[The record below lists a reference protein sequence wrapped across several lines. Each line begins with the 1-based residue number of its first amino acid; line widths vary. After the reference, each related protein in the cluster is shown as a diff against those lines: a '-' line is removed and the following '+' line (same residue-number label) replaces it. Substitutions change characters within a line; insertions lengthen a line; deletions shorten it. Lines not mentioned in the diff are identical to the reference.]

1 MRKACLRKHRLRD
14 QSKFLRPID
23 LDELERADSLETNQL
38 HGGAPATFM
47 AAKALKRY
55 TAAAGGRGIG
65 RLSQDFKQQVS
76 QGSGVPPIEEE
87 FPQKVKYPKVCG
99 QLCLCHTPAATLA
112 PYLSA
117 LQGFRTVAMRFSGT
131 TSLIN
136 EDVVLA
142 VEITP
147 LGTQEPSRV
156 LFVWFILMSGQSG
169 PNPPTETFVEMKP
182 EGPVEVGSNYNG
194 ISLRFEREAF
204 VKMERKFRAPM
215 HRQQLGAFRHVT
227 EQQLAAK
234 IATIFGDPGCRVMS
248 FAWPIARFIPE
259 LATDRVS
266 ERFPQTYV
274 LVIHPDWQQTV
285 EAVLF
290 CRVIPGRCC
299 CTDGQWFIEFR
310 ASVLAFVADNFGARM
325 LHTSLQA
332 RRPECEFAGW
342 RTEL

>member
-1 MRKACLRKHRLRD
+1 MCII
-14 QSKFLRPID
+14 LRPLD
-23 LDELERADSLETNQL
+23 FDELKRADSLETDQL

-47 AAKALKRY
+47 PVEALERY
-55 TAAAGGRGIG
+55 RAAAGPGGRGISA
-65 RLSQDFKQQVS
+65 LSHNFKQQVS
-76 QGSGVPPIEEE
+76 QGPGVPPNEEA
-87 FPQKVKYPKVCG
+87 FPQKVTYPKVCG
-99 QLCLCHTPAATLA
+99 QLCLCHTPVATLA
-112 PYLSA
+112 PYLAA
-117 LQGFRTVAMRFSGT
+117 LQGFRTVAMRFSNT
-131 TSLIN
+131 TALIN

-147 LGTQEPSRV
+147 FGAQEPSRV

-182 EGPVEVGSNYNG
+182 EGAVEVGSNYNG

-204 VKMERKFRAPM
+204 VKMEKKFRAPM
-215 HRQQLGAFRHVT
+215 HRQQLGAFRQVT

-234 IATIFGDPGCRVMS
+234 IATIFGDSGCRVMS

-259 LATDRVS
+259 LSTDRIF

-274 LVIHPDWQQTV
+274 VVIHPDWQQTV
-285 EAVLF
+285 EAVLL

-310 ASVLAFVADNFGARM
+310 ALVLAAVADNCGARM
-325 LHTSLQA
+325 LHASRQA
-332 RRPECEFAGW
+332 RRPECGFAGW
-342 RTEL
+342 RTVL